1 MNIKTDVFEVK
12 FCMRCGTRLVWKK
25 LGKGS
30 SRKYCPRCRKYYA
43 DEPSVCVLTAF
54 INEKGQILLLKEEGK
69 YVLCHAYPKR
79 GETLEET
86 VGRSIVGTGRYS
98 KKIEYFDSYYHTQ
111 KDIIMP
117 CFIAYAMETPPI
129 TELDSKDPDEMLW
142 ADPEQAADLILRV
155 NELYGVFLDKVIEK
169 LTGKRITKGTVRTE
183 YFVAY
188 LNDKCLYRVIF
199 FDKVISD
206 DHDRIE
212 FEDTV
217 KCVLKTDIVPL
228 GYYWRSLVKDN
239 IHIDLWW
246 DDFYGYWWEAIA
258 ETEEDEKKIVEWA
271 AAASEEFMK
280 RKGKSEK

>member
-1 MNIKTDVFEVK
+1 MNIKTDIFDVK

-25 LGKGS
+25 SGEDV

-43 DEPSVCVLTAF
+43 DEPAVCVLTAF
-54 INEKGQILLLKEEGK
+54 INENGQVLLLKEEGK
-69 YVLCHAYPKR
+69 YVLCHAYPKI

-98 KKIEYFDSYYHTQ
+98 ERIEYFDSYYHTQ

-117 CFIAYAMETPPI
+117 CFIAYAMETPPT
-129 TELDSKDPDEMLW
+129 TELDPKDPDEMLW
-142 ADPEQAADLILRV
+142 SEPETAADLILRV
-155 NELYGVFLDKVIEK
+155 NELYGIFLDKVIEK

-206 DHDRIE
+206 DYDRFE
-212 FEDTV
+212 FEETV
-217 KCVLKTDIVPL
+217 KRVLNTGIAPW
-228 GYYWRSLVKDN
+228 GYYCQSLVKDN
-239 IHIDLWW
+239 ISIDLLW
-246 DDFYGYWWEAIA
+246 DDFYGYRWEAIA

-280 RKGKSEK
+280 RKEKSEK

>member
-1 MNIKTDVFEVK
+1 MNIKTDIFDVK

-25 LGKGS
+25 SGEDV

-43 DEPSVCVLTAF
+43 DEPAVCVLTAF
-54 INEKGQILLLKEEGK
+54 INENGQVLLLKEDGK

-98 KKIEYFDSYYHTQ
+98 ERIEYFDSYYHTQ

-117 CFIAYAMETPPI
+117 CFIAYAMETPPT
-129 TELDSKDPDEMLW
+129 TELDPKDPDEMLW
-142 ADPEQAADLILRV
+142 SEPETAADLILRV
-155 NELYGVFLDKVIEK
+155 NELYGIFLDKVIEK

-188 LNDKCLYRVIF
+188 PNDKCLYTVDF
-199 FDKVISD
+199 FDEVVSD
-206 DHDRIE
+206 LHDVYD
-212 FEDTV
+212 FEQAAE
-217 KCVLKTDIVPL
+217 KIGKP
-228 GYYWRSLVKDN
+228 DN
-239 IHIDLWW
+239 IYIEKCF

-271 AAASEEFMK
+271 AAVCRKFVRIKEKSKEK
-280 RKGKSEK
+280 RD

>member
-1 MNIKTDVFEVK
+1 MNIKTDIFDVK

-25 LGKGS
+25 SGEDV

-43 DEPSVCVLTAF
+43 DEPAVCVLTAF
-54 INEKGQILLLKEEGK
+54 INENGQVLLLKEEGK

-98 KKIEYFDSYYHTQ
+98 ERIEYFDSYYHTQ
-111 KDIIMP
+111 KDIIMS

-129 TELDSKDPDEMLW
+129 TELDPKDPDELLW
-142 ADPEQAADLILRV
+142 AEPETAADLILRV

-188 LNDKCLYRVIF
+188 LNDKCLYMIIF
-199 FDKVISD
+199 NDKVIND
-206 DHDRIE
+206 GDVYG
-212 FEDTV
+212 FEQAAE
-217 KCVLKTDIVPL
+217 KIGEP
-228 GYYWRSLVKDN
+228 DN
-239 IHIDLWW
+239 IYIKKCFDEV
-246 DDFYGYWWEAIA
+246 YGYWWEAEA
-258 ETEEDEKKIVEWA
+258 RTEEDEKKVVDWA
-271 AAASEEFMK
+271 DEVCREFVRIKEKSKEK
-280 RKGKSEK
+280 RD